1 MFEKYFFFET
11 IDFIFIAITKC
22 PSCLG
27 IEKFGPFIGSNLS
40 PCSIPKKGPHKISIE
55 AASTEPWKKLIGN
68 YGFCFGLDDYGKS
81 APYRDIFRYFGLT
94 SENIVNKIKKMLNKQ
109 I

>member
-55 AASTEPWKKLIGN
+55 EDKPKPLCPNELPPNGDKDLVIL
-68 YGFCFGLDDYGKS
+68 GFVV
-81 APYRDIFRYFGLT
+81 
-94 SENIVNKIKKMLNKQ
+94 E
-109 I
+109 